1 MKSTT
6 LQFYKE
12 RLLRVLIQIQ
22 QRLDEPLSLEELA
35 RQACLSRITPPFN
48 SSNLRL

>member
-1 MKSTT
+1 MKSAT

-35 RQACLSRITPPFN
+35 RQACLSPFYAP
-48 SSNLRL
+48 LQPK